1 MKLINKIKTD
11 TIKARNE
18 YIVRV
23 CKDKKTGER
32 TDVRALYDGDTLV
45 MYAKRRGAG
54 DFIANAI
61 DNECFE
67 LCEVF
72 TTRTGGRYIYWR
84 DDELDED
91 YLTRI
96 TDAVLGL

>member
-23 CKDKKTGER
+23 CTDKKTGER
-32 TDVRALYDGDTLV
+32 TDVRALYDGDELV
-45 MYAKRRGAG
+45 MFAKRVCAG
-54 DFIANAI
+54 DFIENALE
-61 DNECFE
+61 NECFE
-67 LCEVF
+67 LCETF
-72 TTRTGGRYIYWR
+72 TTRNGGRYIYWR
-84 DDELDED
+84 DNEIDED